1 MFSLMATEAL
11 AAGEKTLIIVDQNEL
26 VDQAVDKLMQATGIR
41 AEREKAEHSAS
52 LTAPVVVATV
62 QSLANRLDKFSPDHF
77 GLVIADEADKSISAQ
92 WQKVL
97 NRFDGSAKVA
107 GFTATPHRTD
117 QKNLGC
123 YYENVVERENL
134 FSLIN
139 KGFLS
144 PVHVLMLP
152 IKIDLSA
159 VHVTDGDFDAN
170 ELDEI
175 IGPHL
180 LKIAEVISCHAAFRK
195 TLVFLPLVK
204 TCQKFAE
211 IGRSIGLSVDYVHG
225 RDADRSEKLE
235 RFKAGGFDVLA
246 NSSLLTRGYDDT
258 SIDCIVPIR
267 PTKSITLYCLD
278 SKTEVLTSTGW
289 TTYPGLHDTVAA
301 FDTKTGRIQFTPITG
316 IVRRE
321 TIPGECFLSLK
332 GQSVDIRVTDNH
344 RMLYDHKRK
353 TGWKFKTAME
363 LSQLKDT
370 SYIPVS
376 GIGHQPGVPLT
387 DAELRFIGWVM
398 TDGCINKINKA
409 ITITQGEHQPWID
422 SIQKC
427 IDGCGFKSTK
437 SAYWRKDSFNQ
448 TSRCVRWTISH
459 GKPRGTGKHLQGW
472 SRLSP
477 WLSKDFHHSLMF
489 VSPEQFDVLIEAIHL
504 GDGSKQSSAKGW
516 TRRSYHICSANRNFI
531 ERLQI
536 VAIMCGYRA
545 NLSFHNTQNHIWMLH
560 LKKQSWVRV
569 GGSYRDRP
577 NWKIESKREP
587 CWCVENELGTI
598 VTRRNGKVAIVGNCQ
613 MIGRGTRLSAGKQNM
628 LLIDLLYQSTKHM
641 VCRPA
646 NLIAGND
653 LQARAITEV
662 AAGGMPADIADAM
675 PVDLQSM
682 ASDATE
688 QREQSLRKQLEAHKN
703 KKRKSISADEFALEH
718 GVSGL
723 ADYEPAMDW
732 ERREVTTRQATYLKQ
747 AKIDL
752 TTVRGQGHA
761 SKLLDVFFREVKK
774 PRMAAPKAV
783 ALMERMPGLCHQI
796 GINNLDNVTAA
807 QAGRFFAA
815 LKERKEQ
822 LV

>member
-1 MFSLMATEAL
+1 MIQAYPYQLDILADIRRGWDLFVKQLVVSPTGSGKTIMFSLMATEAL

-97 NRFDGSAKVA
+97 NHFDGSAKVA

-267 PTKSITLYCLD
+267 PTKSVTLY
-278 SKTEVLTSTGW
+278 
-289 TTYPGLHDTVAA
+289 
-301 FDTKTGRIQFTPITG
+301 F
-316 IVRRE
+316 
-321 TIPGECFLSLK
+321 
-332 GQSVDIRVTDNH
+332 
-344 RMLYDHKRK
+344 
-353 TGWKFKTAME
+353 
-363 LSQLKDT
+363 
-370 SYIPVS
+370 
-376 GIGHQPGVPLT
+376 
-387 DAELRFIGWVM
+387 
-398 TDGCINKINKA
+398 
-409 ITITQGEHQPWID
+409 
-422 SIQKC
+422 
-427 IDGCGFKSTK
+427 
-437 SAYWRKDSFNQ
+437 
-448 TSRCVRWTISH
+448 
-459 GKPRGTGKHLQGW
+459 
-472 SRLSP
+472 
-477 WLSKDFHHSLMF
+477 
-489 VSPEQFDVLIEAIHL
+489 
-504 GDGSKQSSAKGW
+504 
-516 TRRSYHICSANRNFI
+516 
-531 ERLQI
+531 
-536 VAIMCGYRA
+536 
-545 NLSFHNTQNHIWMLH
+545 
-560 LKKQSWVRV
+560 
-569 GGSYRDRP
+569 
-577 NWKIESKREP
+577 
-587 CWCVENELGTI
+587 
-598 VTRRNGKVAIVGNCQ
+598 Q

-628 LLIDLLYQSTKHM
+628 LLIDLLYQSSKHM

-653 LQARAITEV
+653 LQAQAITEV

-815 LKERKEQ
+815 LKERREQ